1 MFPRIRLLHSLLY
14 IYIYVCILPVRLQ
27 VSGKLYDSDGEA
39 FRRIT
44 FLGIDF
50 TTPLYLYYR
59 RFIRVETSY
68 LRGYIYIYEEEGVGR
83 GWLATRQME

>member
-1 MFPRIRLLHSLLY
+1 MFPRIRLLHSLLYIYIY

-68 LRGYIYIYEEEGVGR
+68 LRGYIYIRGGGGR
-83 GWLATRQME
+83 